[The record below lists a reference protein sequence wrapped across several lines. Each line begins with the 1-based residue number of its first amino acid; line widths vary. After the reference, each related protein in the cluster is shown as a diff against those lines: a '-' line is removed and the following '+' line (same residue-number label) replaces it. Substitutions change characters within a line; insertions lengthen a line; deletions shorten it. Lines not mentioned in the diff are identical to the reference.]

1 MNYVSDLIKLE
12 DIEQWT
18 NNDIILIKS
27 PTGSGKSYFI
37 KTNLRKYCEIN
48 NKTILLLTNRDIL
61 KEQNLKELSEE
72 NNNIIDVKNYQQIEY
87 AILNGKLINNYDI
100 VVADE
105 IHYFFLDSTFSRKTD
120 ISFNWLINNNTLR
133 ILLSATCNIVEEYFS
148 KNNIEVI
155 KYEIE
160 SDYDYISDLYY
171 YYKDDVLKKLI
182 SEIPDD
188 EKIIYFAGAKKA
200 YEMSNEFDNSEFI
213 CSKHSSTY
221 SEFSNDKEKNNI
233 IENAKFN
240 CKLLCCTSVLD
251 NGINIKDKMVKHI
264 IVDIFDLDT
273 LQQCIGRKRVLD
285 KDDTVTI
292 YIKDRRGRSINTRIN
307 FNNCKLSQAIYLEKH
322 GEVEFLNEYKKETI
336 NDMID
341 VINNGKNNISL
352 RINHIMY
359 FKYLYDNELC
369 KLMLEEEYGFGYQDE
384 IFKRFKTGD
393 GAVMLEDLYDEIT
406 LEDKLNQLVGVKMF
420 KDEQNNFK
428 EFLMKELLNAPK
440 ANHGSIGLKTI
451 NALFEEYKV
460 NYRITSDK
468 ENSRKS
474 EYFRKTFW
482 MIIKLI
488 ED

>member
-1 MNYVSDLIKLE
+1 MKYVSDLIELE
-12 DIEQWT
+12 DIEQWKD
-18 NNDIILIKS
+18 NDAILIKS
-27 PTGSGKSYFI
+27 PTGSGKSHFI
-37 KTNLRKYCEIN
+37 KNTLKNYCVN
-48 NKTILLLTNRDIL
+48 NGKTILLLTNRDIL
-61 KEQNLKELSEE
+61 KEQNLKELVED
-72 NNNIIDVKNYQQIEY
+72 NVIDVKNYQQIEY
-87 AILNGKLINNYDI
+87 AILNGKPINSYDI

-120 ISFNWLINNNTLR
+120 ISFNWLLNNNTLK

-160 SDYDYISDLYY
+160 SDYNYISDLYY
-171 YYKDDVLKKLI
+171 YFKDDVLKKLI
-182 SEIPDD
+182 SDIPDD

-200 YEMSNEFDNSEFI
+200 YEMSNEFENSKFI

-221 SEFSNDKEKNNI
+221 SEFSDDEEKNNI
-233 IENAKFN
+233 IENAKFD
-240 CKLLCCTSVLD
+240 CRLLCCTSVLD
-251 NGINIKDKMVKHI
+251 NGINIKDKSVKHI

-285 KDDTVTI
+285 KDDTITI
-292 YIKDRRGRSINTRIN
+292 YIKDRKGRSINTRIN

-336 NDMID
+336 NEMID
-341 VINNGKNNISL
+341 VINNGKYNISL
-352 RINHIMY
+352 RLNHIMY

-369 KLMLEEEYGFGYQDE
+369 KFMLEEEYGFGYQDE
-384 IFKRFKTGD
+384 IFKRFKIGD
-393 GAVMLEDLYDEIT
+393 GAVMLEDLYDGIT

-420 KDEQNNFK
+420 KEEQNNFK
-428 EFLMKELLNAPK
+428 EFLMKELLNVPK
-440 ANHGSIGLKTI
+440 GSHGKIGLKTI
-451 NALFEEYKV
+451 NALFEDNKV
-460 NYRITSDK
+460 NYRLTSDV

-474 EYFRKTFW
+474 EYYKKTFW
-482 MIIKLI
+482 MVIKLI

>member
-1 MNYVSDLIKLE
+1 MKYVSDLIDLE
-12 DIEQWT
+12 DIEQWKD
-18 NNDIILIKS
+18 NDAILIKS
-27 PTGSGKSYFI
+27 PTGSGKSHFI
-37 KTNLRKYCEIN
+37 KNTLKNYCVN
-48 NKTILLLTNRDIL
+48 NGKTILLLTNRDIL
-61 KEQNLKELSEE
+61 KEQNLKELVED
-72 NNNIIDVKNYQQIEY
+72 NVIDVKNYQQIEY
-87 AILNGKLINNYDI
+87 AILNGKPINSYDI

-120 ISFNWLINNNTLR
+120 ISFNWLLNNNTLK

-160 SDYDYISDLYY
+160 SDYNYISDLYY
-171 YYKDDVLKKLI
+171 YFKDDVLKKLI
-182 SEIPDD
+182 SDIPDD

-200 YEMSNEFDNSEFI
+200 YEMSNEFENSKFI

-221 SEFSNDKEKNNI
+221 SEFSNDEEKNNI
-233 IENAKFN
+233 IENAKFD
-240 CKLLCCTSVLD
+240 CRLLCCTSVLD
-251 NGINIKDKMVKHI
+251 NGINIKDKSVKHI

-285 KDDTVTI
+285 KDDTITI
-292 YIKDRRGRSINTRIN
+292 YIKDRKGRSINTRIN

-336 NDMID
+336 NEMID
-341 VINNGKNNISL
+341 VINNGKYNISL
-352 RINHIMY
+352 RLNHIMY

-369 KLMLEEEYGFGYQDE
+369 KFMLEEEYGFGYQDE
-384 IFKRFKTGD
+384 IFKRFKIGD
-393 GAVMLEDLYDEIT
+393 GAVMLEDLYDGIT

-420 KDEQNNFK
+420 KEEQNNFK
-428 EFLMKELLNAPK
+428 EFLMKELLNVPK
-440 ANHGSIGLKTI
+440 GSHGKIGLKTI
-451 NALFEEYKV
+451 NALFEDNKV
-460 NYRITSDK
+460 NYRLTSDV

-474 EYFRKTFW
+474 EYYKKTFW
-482 MIIKLI
+482 MVIKLI

>member
-1 MNYVSDLIKLE
+1 MKYVSDLIELE
-12 DIEQWT
+12 DIEQWKD
-18 NNDIILIKS
+18 NDAILIKS
-27 PTGSGKSYFI
+27 PTGSGKSHFI
-37 KTNLRKYCEIN
+37 KNTLKNYCVN
-48 NKTILLLTNRDIL
+48 NGKTILLLTNRDIL
-61 KEQNLKELSEE
+61 KEQNLKELVED
-72 NNNIIDVKNYQQIEY
+72 NVIDVKNYQQIEY
-87 AILNGKLINNYDI
+87 AILNGKPINSYDI

-120 ISFNWLINNNTLR
+120 ISFNWLLNNNTLK

-160 SDYDYISDLYY
+160 SDYNYISDLYY
-171 YYKDDVLKKLI
+171 YFKDDVLKKLI
-182 SEIPDD
+182 SDIPDD

-200 YEMSNEFDNSEFI
+200 YEMSNEFENSKFI

-221 SEFSNDKEKNNI
+221 SEFSDDEEKNNI
-233 IENAKFN
+233 IENAKFD
-240 CKLLCCTSVLD
+240 CRLLCCTSVLD
-251 NGINIKDKMVKHI
+251 NGINIKDKSVKHI

-285 KDDTVTI
+285 KDDTITI
-292 YIKDRRGRSINTRIN
+292 YIKDRKGRSINTRIN

-336 NDMID
+336 NEMID

-369 KLMLEEEYGFGYQDE
+369 KFMLEEEYGFGYQDE
-384 IFKRFKTGD
+384 IFKRFKIGD
-393 GAVMLEDLYDEIT
+393 GAVMLEDLYDGIT

-420 KDEQNNFK
+420 KEEQNNFK
-428 EFLMKELLNAPK
+428 EFLMKELLNVPK
-440 ANHGSIGLKTI
+440 GSHGKIGLKTI
-451 NALFEEYKV
+451 NALFEDNKV
-460 NYRITSDK
+460 NYRLTSDV

-474 EYFRKTFW
+474 EYYKKTFW
-482 MIIKLI
+482 MVIKLI